1 MTSGLDRYLEES
13 SARVSV
19 SHNHPFPQ
27 IKPKAAYMI
36 RCDVWTDGVNVFTKV
51 KSDGNCVLIFD
62 ADTQQ
67 LTEMATF

>member
-1 MTSGLDRYLEES
+1 
-13 SARVSV
+13 
-19 SHNHPFPQ
+19 
-27 IKPKAAYMI
+27 
-36 RCDVWTDGVNVFTKV
+36 VFTRV

>member
-1 MTSGLDRYLEES
+1 MTSGLDKWLEES
-13 SARVSV
+13 NANVSA
-19 SHNHPFPQ
+19 SHNKPFPKTNQ
-27 IKPKAAYMI
+27 AVMI
-36 RCDVWTDGVNVFTKV
+36 RCDVWTDGQHVFTKV

>member
-13 SARVSV
+13 GARVSV
-19 SHNHPFPQ
+19 SHSQPFPQ
-27 IKPKAAYMI
+27 IKPKSAYMI

>member
-1 MTSGLDRYLEES
+1 
-13 SARVSV
+13 
-19 SHNHPFPQ
+19 
-27 IKPKAAYMI
+27 MI
-36 RCDVWTDGVNVFTKV
+36 RCDVWTDGQHVFTRV

>member
-1 MTSGLDRYLEES
+1 MTSGLDVWLAENQ
-13 SARVSV
+13 AKVSV
-19 SHNHPFPQ
+19 SHNKPFPNSN
-27 IKPKAAYMI
+27 KAIMI
-36 RCDVWTDGVNVFTKV
+36 RCDVWTDGVHVFTKV

>member
-1 MTSGLDRYLEES
+1 MTSGLDRWLEES
-13 SARVSV
+13 GANVSA
-19 SHNHPFPQ
+19 SHNQPFPKTNQ
-27 IKPKAAYMI
+27 AFMI
-36 RCDVWTDGVNVFTKV
+36 RCDVWTDGQHVFTKV

>member
-1 MTSGLDRYLEES
+1 MTSGLDKWLEES
-13 SARVSV
+13 GARVSA
-19 SHNHPFPQ
+19 SHNKPFPKT
-27 IKPKAAYMI
+27 INSAYMI

-51 KSDGNCVLIFD
+51 KSDGSCVLIFD